1 MNRWRWLAAATS
13 LALLI
18 ACAPRAYQLVRPEPR
33 NAVPGFVLD
42 GTWEGSLIAS
52 TTGEAGAPITFPVHL
67 RVKIRGGKARVYARD
82 SADLPWKECAPEG
95 FVLDAYGTNAVI
107 YANRAGRIDTPEGSR
122 WFETYLVAASVRA
135 PNELQVHWMRMVTN
149 LDVPADSWERSGTS
163 AGDGVLL
170 RK

>member
-1 MNRWRWLAAATS
+1 MISCRCLAGAAA

-18 ACAPRAYQLVRPEPR
+18 GCAPKPYQLVRPEPR

-42 GTWEGSLIAS
+42 GTWEGSLTAS
-52 TTGEAGAPITFPVHL
+52 TTDAKGAPLTFPVHL
-67 RVKIRGGKARVYARD
+67 RVKIHGGKALVYARD
-82 SADLPWKECAPEG
+82 SPDLPWKKCAPEG

-135 PNELQVHWMRMVTN
+135 PNELQVHWMRMITN
-149 LDVPADSWERSGTS
+149 LDVPPDDWERSGAS